1 MGIFK
6 SLDSIQD
13 IESNP
18 IGVTFKTI
26 EYTYDSFFKKI
37 EDNSLSDE
45 DIQLNIKRCYEEYLN
60 YDNFKDA
67 NTRKIFQ
74 SIWTNARFLKNFI
87 KVLETDKSLN
97 ISTLSI
103 TTICKITYDYFC
115 IPDNDAQYK
124 KDSEILNLL
133 FKLSEI
139 VNFNIIVQLSTIM
152 GMEAAK
158 FICLSRYS
166 SFKQEECILRL
177 NECIMN
183 FGYDYNFSVKNIIYI
198 YSRFF
203 AFDFSSLFI
212 HSMVLEK
219 DTIELNHN
227 QEIVYDK
234 ISYALLLILD
244 SLTSQDIYKTLKRY
258 GCYLSLMHD
267 PIIRF
272 SMKNLS
278 NDFYR
283 VSNVIS
289 QLLDEGIII
298 P

>member
-1 MGIFK
+1 MGLFK
-6 SLDSIQD
+6 SLDSIHD

-26 EYTYDSFFKKI
+26 EYTYDSFFSKI
-37 EDNSLSDE
+37 KDNTLSDE

-60 YDNFKDA
+60 YDNFKDV

-74 SIWTNARFLKNFI
+74 SIWTNTRFLRNFI

-103 TTICKITYDYFC
+103 TTICKIAYDYFS
-115 IPDNDAQYK
+115 IADDDPSQIKDN
-124 KDSEILNLL
+124 EVLELL
-133 FKLSEI
+133 FKMAEI
-139 VNFNIIVQLSTIM
+139 VNFNIIIQLSTIM

-166 SFKQEECILRL
+166 SFKQEECISRL
-177 NECIMN
+177 NECIIN
-183 FGYDYNFSVKNIIYI
+183 FGVEYQFSIKNIVYI

-212 HSMVLEK
+212 HSMVLYK
-219 DTIELNHN
+219 DTLTMSSA
-227 QEIVYDK
+227 QEFVYNN
-234 ISYALLLILD
+234 ISYALLLILN

-258 GCYLSLMHD
+258 GCYLTLMNN

-272 SMKNLS
+272 SMKSLS
-278 NDFYR
+278 NDFNR
-283 VSNVIS
+283 VSNVIQ
-289 QLLDEGIII
+289 QLSDEGIVI